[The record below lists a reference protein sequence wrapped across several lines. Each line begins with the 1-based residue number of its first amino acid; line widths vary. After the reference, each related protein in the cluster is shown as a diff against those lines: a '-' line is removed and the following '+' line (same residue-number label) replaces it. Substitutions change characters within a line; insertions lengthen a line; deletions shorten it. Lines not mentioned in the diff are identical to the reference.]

1 MVEEKI
7 YIVYHNYQSLPS
19 EMEFL
24 MTTNRRTIMSR
35 SAAIPGYF
43 MWFGLLFGRITELM
57 FLL

>member
-24 MTTNRRTIMSR
+24 MTTNRIIRR
-35 SAAIPGYF
+35 
-43 MWFGLLFGRITELM
+43 GLLCHVQQPSPDILCGLGYC
-57 FLL
+57 LGG